1 MTVFSCAKGDFVVF
15 NYFGKRRR
23 GVVIGRSYTYRPVI
37 LTLDICV
44 KRKWMD
50 YLEYARLRGLSLIY
64 ARRIVTGSKG
74 CVVKVLPKHKLVPY
88 KLMGLLDNVESYV

>member
-1 MTVFSCAKGDFVVF
+1 MALLLDDHTPH
-15 NYFGKRRR
+15 
-23 GVVIGRSYTYRPVI
+23 RPVI

-50 YLEYARLRGLSLIY
+50 YLEYARLRGWSLIY
-64 ARRIVTGSKG
+64 ARRIVTGSNR